1 MRPFQPVS
9 PLDNP
14 GEMPFGLPMVS
25 AATPHHPINR
35 SFHQYTGEGDEH
47 PMTVGQC
54 LDYVWQQQVDQAN
67 AFKTR
72 ITDAVDGMR
81 AELQGVRQE
90 IDELIDLL
98 KRMDTIKSKKGI
110 KDDKKGQEVNKKSLE
125 DDKESLE
132 DDKKGAE

>member
-1 MRPFQPVS
+1 MRPFQPVN

-25 AATPHHPINR
+25 AAPPHHPINR
-35 SFHQYTGEGDEH
+35 SFHQYTVEGAEH

-54 LDYVWQQQVDQAN
+54 FDYVWQQQVDQVD
-67 AFKTR
+67 AFKNR
-72 ITDAVDGMR
+72 IIDAVDGMR
-81 AELQGVRQE
+81 AEIQGMRQE

-110 KDDKKGQEVNKKSLE
+110 KDDKKGQQVNKKG
-125 DDKESLE
+125 LE